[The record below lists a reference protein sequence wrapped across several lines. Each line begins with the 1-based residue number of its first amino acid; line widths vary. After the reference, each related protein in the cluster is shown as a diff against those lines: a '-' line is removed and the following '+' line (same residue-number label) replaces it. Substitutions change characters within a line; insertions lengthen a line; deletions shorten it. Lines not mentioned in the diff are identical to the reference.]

1 MIHSPSVPPPLPAFV
16 ASGPEAVTLY
26 ILPVTA
32 LLGLSLSI
40 TSGGHKNI
48 RQLHKH
54 NQSSPLPSQSFCL
67 SQSQRGGPASAVTP
81 IEPPNG
87 DWHMN

>member
-1 MIHSPSVPPPLPAFV
+1 MIHSPVTPPHPAYDSSV
-16 ASGPEAVTLY
+16 PEAVTLY

-54 NQSSPLPSQSFCL
+54 NQSSPLPSQSLCF
-67 SQSQRGGPASAVTP
+67 SQSQWGGPASAITP
-81 IEPPNG
+81 
-87 DWHMN
+87 